1 MKAPNLWRIN
11 SLLDNLKSVSTQI
24 DGHYYP
30 ARPIGLDTLSHR
42 VKLAWGVFAGK
53 YDALKWP
60 KNQ

>member
-1 MKAPNLWRIN
+1 MKAPNLWGII
-11 SLLDNLKSVSTQI
+11 SLLDNLKSVSTKI

-30 ARPIGLDTLSHR
+30 ARPMGVDSLSNR
-42 VKLAWGVFAGK
+42 FRLAWGIFTGK